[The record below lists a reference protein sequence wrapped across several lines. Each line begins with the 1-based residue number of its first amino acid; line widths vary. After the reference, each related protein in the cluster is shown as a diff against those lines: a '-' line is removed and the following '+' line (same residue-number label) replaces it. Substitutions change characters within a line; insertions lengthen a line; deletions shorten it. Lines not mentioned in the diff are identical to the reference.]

1 MTNTELEK
9 LRYPIGKFECP
20 KSISNSDL
28 NAWISVLE
36 QFPKRLESLVENLN
50 DAQLDTEYRPGGW
63 TIRQVIHHVADSH
76 HHSYTRFKWALTEDK
91 PLIKAY
97 YEDRWAELSDS
108 KFAPIDMSLHHIKAI
123 HFKLVYLLKTLTE
136 ADLERRFIHPETNSE
151 VKLNFQ
157 IGNYAWHSNHHYA
170 HIENVLKQKGW
181 L

>member
-1 MTNTELEK
+1 MTNAELEK

-28 NAWISVLE
+28 NMWISVLE

-63 TIRQVIHHVADSH
+63 TIRQVVHHVSDSH

-108 KFAPIDMSLHHIKAI
+108 KFAPIDMSLQHIKAI

-136 ADLERRFIHPETNSE
+136 ADLERCFIHPETNSE
-151 VKLNFQ
+151 VKLNYQ
-157 IGNYAWHSNHHYA
+157 IGNYAWHSNHHFA
-170 HIENVLKQKGW
+170 HIENVMKQKGW